1 MEIASGPQANQE
13 ATTELRPP
21 KILIVSN
28 EIRGLGHVSVAL
40 KICTRI
46 QAEISDISMLLVTA
60 SPMAH
65 AFPMPRG
72 LDVVKI
78 PGLLEDS
85 LTDYRPSR
93 LPLGFQEVK
102 RLRQRVIQ
110 EAALAYSPDL
120 VLVDYRPAGVAGELL
135 STLRMLKRRQVPLV
149 LLLRDILDHP
159 TNVRTRWQADSA
171 AAALRKYDEI
181 WVYGCQ
187 NHYDP
192 IVEYHLSET
201 IARKVR
207 FCGYLDIG
215 PRAVSGDDIRRSLG
229 AAAAPLVL
237 VTIGNG
243 RVGFPVL
250 NAYVRALACLP
261 SDLALFSVI
270 IGGPEL
276 PLEQCKV
283 IEQQCQ
289 FIATRYPQRPT
300 HFVNF
305 SPRLLDYMAAADL
318 VVSLGGYNTMTEI
331 LSLQKRAI
339 VVPCVYPTKEQLIR
353 ASLMERLGLIRMLHP
368 DQLSPEALAESIL
381 VSLHDQPPTRRRLE
395 DLEFDFG
402 GLQRIQDHVV
412 RILGRKAAHQ

>member
-1 MEIASGPQANQE
+1 MQ
-13 ATTELRPP
+13 LWLP

-28 EIRGLGHVSVAL
+28 EIRGLGHVSIAL
-40 KICTRI
+40 KICARI
-46 QAEISDISMLLVTA
+46 RAEFGDVSMLLITA

-65 AFPMPRG
+65 AFPLPEG

-78 PGLLEDS
+78 PGLREDNP
-85 LTDYRPSR
+85 TEYRPSR

-110 EAALAYSPDL
+110 EAALAYSADL

-135 STLRMLKRRQVPLV
+135 PTLRMLKRRQVPLI
-149 LLLRDILDHP
+149 LLLRDILDDP
-159 TNVRTRWQADSA
+159 TSVRTRWQADSA
-171 AAALRKYDEI
+171 VAALGKYDEVWI
-181 WVYGCQ
+181 YGCQ

-192 IVEYHLSET
+192 IVEYQLPENV
-201 IARKVR
+201 ARKIR
-207 FCGYLDIG
+207 FCGYLDVEQ
-215 PRAVSGDDIRRSLG
+215 PAVSGEEIRSTLG
-229 AAAAPLVL
+229 AGAEPLAL

-243 RVGFPVL
+243 RVGFPL
-250 NAYVRALACLP
+250 LDAYMCALAYLP
-261 SDLALFSVI
+261 SDFAIFSVI

-276 PLEQCKV
+276 PPEQCKV

-289 FIATRYPQRPT
+289 FIATRYPQRPA
-300 HFVNF
+300 HFLSF

-339 VVPCVYPTKEQLIR
+339 VVPSVYPTKEQLIR
-353 ASLMERLGLIRMLHP
+353 ASLMERFGLIRMLHP
-368 DQLSPEALAESIL
+368 DQLSPVVLAKSIL
-381 VSLHDQPPTRRRLE
+381 VALHDQPPTRQRLRE
-395 DLEFDFG
+395 LGFDFG

-412 RILGRKAAHQ
+412 RVLGRKAAHE